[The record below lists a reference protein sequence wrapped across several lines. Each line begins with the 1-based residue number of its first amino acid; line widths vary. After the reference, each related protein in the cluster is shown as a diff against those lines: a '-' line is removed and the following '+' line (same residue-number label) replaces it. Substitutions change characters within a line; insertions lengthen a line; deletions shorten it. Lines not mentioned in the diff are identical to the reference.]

1 MIRYFFKKKEN
12 HNIIMV
18 EVLGH
23 ALYAPKGFDI
33 VCASVS
39 TAIIVSLNALEML
52 GYQKD
57 ISFSYLLEDNFFHL
71 DVLNFD
77 EKKIFLLL
85 SNLEYTLDNLRNQY
99 PNHLKKEKG
108 D

>member
-12 HNIIMV
+12 EKIVTI
-18 EVLGH
+18 EVCGH
-23 ALYAPKGFDI
+23 ALYAPKGRDI

-39 TAIIVSLNALEML
+39 TAIIVTLNALEML

-71 DVLNFD
+71 DVLFFD
-77 EKKIFLLL
+77 EKNIFLLL
-85 SNLEYTLDNLRNQY
+85 SNLEYTLDNLRDQY
-99 PNHLKKEKG
+99 PKYLKKIKEV
-108 D
+108 